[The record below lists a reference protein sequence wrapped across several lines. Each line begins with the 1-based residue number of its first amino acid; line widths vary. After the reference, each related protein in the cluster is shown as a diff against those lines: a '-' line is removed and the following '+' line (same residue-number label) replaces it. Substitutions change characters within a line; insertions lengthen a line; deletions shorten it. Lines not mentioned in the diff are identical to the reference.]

1 MSYDG
6 IRSDSSDHKIDLLW
20 KSLLVGVVSTV
31 AGSVS
36 GYADGA
42 GINATFDNPYG
53 ISVDSNGVLYIADTD
68 NHRIRKQDVSGGCW
82 LCVVMLHVSECCGSG
97 IVSTIAGSGS
107 SGYADGVGTSATFND
122 PIDIAVDSTG
132 NLFVADYGNHI
143 IRRISP
149 SGQHCFVRYDSVLL
163 MLL

>member
-1 MSYDG
+1 M
-6 IRSDSSDHKIDLLW
+6 
-20 KSLLVGVVSTV
+20 STV

-42 GINATFDNPYG
+42 GTNARFNSPNG
-53 ISVDSNGVLYIADTD
+53 VSVDSNGVLYIADYN

-107 SGYADGVGTSATFND
+107 SGYADGVGTSTTFNY

-132 NLFVADYGNHI
+132 NIFVADHDNHI

-149 SGQHCFVRYDSVLL
+149 SGQHCFVRYNYVLL
-163 MLL
+163 ILL

>member
-1 MSYDG
+1 M
-6 IRSDSSDHKIDLLW
+6 
-20 KSLLVGVVSTV
+20 VGVLSTV

-42 GINATFDNPYG
+42 GTNARLNLPWG
-53 ISVDSNGVLYIADTD
+53 VSVDSNGVLYIADTD

-82 LCVVMLHVSECCGSG
+82 FCVVMLHVSECCGSG
-97 IVSTIAGSGS
+97 IVSTVAGSGS
-107 SGYADGVGTSATFND
+107 SGYADGVGTSATFNY

-132 NLFVADYGNHI
+132 NLFVADYDNHI